1 MARGQVRLLV
11 VDDEKTVR
19 SLLKVTLEEA
29 GYFVTTVANGK
40 EALGELSQNEFE
52 AMLLDIKM
60 PGISG
65 MELLGK
71 LTTERPEIC
80 IIMITGVGDTQTAVD
95 AMKKGA
101 YDFITKP
108 FDRKDVVQKLR
119 KALDKR
125 ELQLQREQ
133 LVTELQQSL
142 KRLSEQM
149 HEQFNELVRTLA
161 REHTLLYDLT
171 MKQKG
176 SAKEALS
183 KLPPELQK
191 PMSSIKEYRD
201 ALLRILKRT
210 DY

>member
-1 MARGQVRLLV
+1 MAEEQVRVMV
-11 VDDEKTVR
+11 VDDEETVR

-29 GYFVTTVANGK
+29 GYFVATAANGE
-40 EALGELSQNEFE
+40 EALAELSQNEFE

-65 MELLGK
+65 MDMLGK
-71 LTTERPEIC
+71 LTTERPDIC
-80 IIMITGVGDTQTAVD
+80 VIMITGVGDTQTAVD

-108 FDRKDVVQKLR
+108 FDRNDVVQKLR

-133 LVTELQQSL
+133 FVAELQESL
-142 KRLSEQM
+142 GELSGKIQ
-149 HEQFNELVRTLA
+149 EQFNELVRTLA

-176 SAKEALS
+176 NTKEALS

-191 PMSSIKEYRD
+191 PMSSVEEYRD

-210 DY
+210 GL